1 MGRWF
6 TLHPSVSRESHSLH
20 RQVHEDTYHMQQGL
34 QERVQNCNR
43 IRAGQGSLY
52 LLKVQRQQLEEKL
65 KQAEAWLLQL
75 GKFARLVNY
84 MICQN
89 LVTILEDEISSFV
102 ANVLQVRWWVEVR
115 RHQGSHGGY
124 EY

>member
-1 MGRWF
+1 
-6 TLHPSVSRESHSLH
+6 
-20 RQVHEDTYHMQQGL
+20 MQQGL